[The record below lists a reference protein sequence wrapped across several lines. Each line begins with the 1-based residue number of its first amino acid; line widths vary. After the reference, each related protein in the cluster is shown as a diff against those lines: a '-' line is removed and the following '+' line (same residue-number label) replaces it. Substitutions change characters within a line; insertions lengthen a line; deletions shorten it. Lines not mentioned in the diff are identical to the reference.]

1 MLFSSYEFLFFFLP
15 LVTFGFYA
23 LGAVGGKLLAMT
35 WLTIASLFFYGW
47 WNPIYLPLIGVSI
60 LFNFAVSANT
70 VNATASDRQRKMY
83 LILGLVGN
91 LALLGYFKYANFFMD
106 NLNILLDVEN
116 NLSHIVLPLAISFFT
131 FQQIAYLVDTYQSRK
146 RETNFLRYSLF
157 VCFFP
162 QLIAGPIVH
171 HKEMLPQFEKD
182 DIYQADPARL
192 SLGISILIIGLAK
205 KVLLADNISV
215 YANPVFD
222 AAAQGEAISTLSAW
236 VASMAYTFQLYFDFS
251 GYSDMAL
258 GLGLMFGVRLPLNF
272 NSPLKASSMIDFWRR
287 WHMTLSQFLQAYL
300 FLPFSMKEI
309 RRGWTRQP
317 IFSFIATMALG
328 GLWHG
333 ASWTFVLWGLFHGFL
348 LAINQVWR
356 TFKKRFGLSKPRWW
370 SMGLGRVTIL
380 LCWMFSLV
388 IFRSEDLQTAWRI
401 MQGLVGYNNL
411 TANNSFIDA
420 YSALPLLF
428 GLAIIVWLAPNTV
441 QIFSKYC
448 IATGAQD
455 VAPAKSIH
463 LTRSVFCW
471 RPNPIWAVCLAVL
484 LVLSILSMHKVNEFL
499 YFQF

>member
-23 LGAVGGKLLAMT
+23 LGAVGSKLLAMT

-70 VNATASDRQRKMY
+70 VNAAASDRQRKMY

-91 LALLGYFKYANFFMD
+91 LSLLGYFKYANFFMD

-116 NLSHIVLPLAISFFT
+116 GLAPIVLPLAISFFT
-131 FQQIAYLVDTYQSRK
+131 FQQIAYLVDTYQTRI

-182 DIYQADPARL
+182 NIYKIDSVRL
-192 SLGISILIIGLAK
+192 SLGISVLIIGLVK
-205 KVLLADNISV
+205 KILLADNISI

-258 GLGLMFGVRLPLNF
+258 GLGLIFGVRLPLNF

-287 WHMTLSQFLQAYL
+287 WHITLSQFLQRYL
-300 FLPFSMKEI
+300 FLPFSMKSAN
-309 RRGWTRQP
+309 
-317 IFSFIATMALG
+317 IF
-328 GLWHG
+328 
-333 ASWTFVLWGLFHGFL
+333 
-348 LAINQVWR
+348 
-356 TFKKRFGLSKPRWW
+356 
-370 SMGLGRVTIL
+370 
-380 LCWMFSLV
+380 
-388 IFRSEDLQTAWRI
+388 
-401 MQGLVGYNNL
+401 
-411 TANNSFIDA
+411 
-420 YSALPLLF
+420 
-428 GLAIIVWLAPNTV
+428 
-441 QIFSKYC
+441 
-448 IATGAQD
+448 
-455 VAPAKSIH
+455 
-463 LTRSVFCW
+463 
-471 RPNPIWAVCLAVL
+471 
-484 LVLSILSMHKVNEFL
+484 
-499 YFQF
+499 